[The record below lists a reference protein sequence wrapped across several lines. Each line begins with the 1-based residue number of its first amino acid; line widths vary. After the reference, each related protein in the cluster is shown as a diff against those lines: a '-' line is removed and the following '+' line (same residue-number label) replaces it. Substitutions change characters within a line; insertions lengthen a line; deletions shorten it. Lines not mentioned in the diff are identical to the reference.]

1 MLPVLN
7 CRAVLSTLL
16 QAGAQSFSV
25 PFWSDLS
32 DTEADITND
41 DPTINSTPQKIT
53 AAAQIVRKSFLHA
66 SWSEMRLASELI
78 GSDALARIQ
87 SRVNAYWDRQ
97 FEKRLIA
104 SLRGV
109 LLSNVATNGSD
120 MVNDISGASGTAA
133 DFSAEAVID
142 TAATLGDRLE
152 RGGKLR
158 PLPNSGRGEFSN
170 KINTRAEV

>member
-1 MLPVLN
+1 M
-7 CRAVLSTLL
+7 S
-16 QAGAQSFSV
+16 
-25 PFWSDLS
+25 
-32 DTEADITND
+32 
-41 DPTINSTPQKIT
+41 
-53 AAAQIVRKSFLHA
+53 
-66 SWSEMRLASELI
+66 LASELI

-109 LLSNVATNGSD
+109 LLSNVANNSSD

-152 RGGKLR
+152 SGGKLR
-158 PLPNSGRGEFSN
+158 PLPNSGRGEIEISN